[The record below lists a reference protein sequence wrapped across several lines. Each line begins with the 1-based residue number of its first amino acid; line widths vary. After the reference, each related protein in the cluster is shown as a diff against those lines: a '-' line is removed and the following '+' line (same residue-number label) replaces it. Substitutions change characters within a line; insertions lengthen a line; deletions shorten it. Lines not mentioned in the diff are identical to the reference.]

1 VQIIAPAGLSVLSCQ
16 FSVVGF
22 EFLVRKELKSLASAR
37 GLCSGFR
44 NKDTKVAAS
53 ASVVSGSGR
62 ELAGVGV
69 NGIAGGNGEIRGE
82 LIERKPAD
90 FAGLPRF
97 AVLGAAS
104 SYAAPIRW
112 GNPML
117 AFLRQEMVGNAKKTL
132 DGDIDAHFL
141 TSFAKC
147 AFCEV
152 SKYSSLPPTI
162 LQQPASGGRL
172 RSVRST

>member
-1 VQIIAPAGLSVLSCQ
+1 
-16 FSVVGF
+16 
-22 EFLVRKELKSLASAR
+22 LKSFASAR

-69 NGIAGGNGEIRGE
+69 DGIAGGNGEIRGE

-132 DGDIDAHFL
+132 DGDIDTHFL

-147 AFCEV
+147 AFCKGLQVFQLAANDTPATCFGRQIAERE
-152 SKYSSLPPTI
+152 KHPTV
-162 LQQPASGGRL
+162 LVYDEHADANPRA
-172 RSVRST
+172 